1 MMASNLLV
9 IYHNFFPYISQYAGD
24 KVLKLRYVIIEMNVF
39 DNFLIRPKSH
49 LVFRWEKGTD
59 IIWKPSVKTL
69 RSSLSAEFCKHCVL
83 KC

>member
-49 LVFRWEKGTD
+49 LVFRWK
-59 IIWKPSVKTL
+59 K
-69 RSSLSAEFCKHCVL
+69 
-83 KC
+83 